1 MGEGPGPGHRAT
13 VPRTVGAGRKPP
25 AARPRAAQHIHR
37 ERLTKL
43 FRIRAAWRL
52 TFWRA
57 SSSHRRCASS
67 RPTRIVPP
75 GSPRA
80 PAGEAAAALAILG
93 LAAAN
98 PKKFLV
104 ESSQ

>member
-1 MGEGPGPGHRAT
+1 MAT
-13 VPRTVGAGRKPP
+13 LCVWTDETT
-25 AARPRAAQHIHR
+25 R

-67 RPTRIVPP
+67 SPTRIVPP

-80 PAGEAAAALAILG
+80 PDAGAGAAIPSAMALRQ
-93 LAAAN
+93 
-98 PKKFLV
+98 PTP
-104 ESSQ
+104 SSCLEGREVS